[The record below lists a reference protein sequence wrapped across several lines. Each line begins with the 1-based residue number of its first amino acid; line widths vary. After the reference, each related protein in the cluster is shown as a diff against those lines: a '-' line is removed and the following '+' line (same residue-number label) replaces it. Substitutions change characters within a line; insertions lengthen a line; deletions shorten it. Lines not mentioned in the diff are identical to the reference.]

1 MVFGTGYAK
10 SVIAI
15 KMYFRGGE
23 NPGQKEINKS
33 VRNGTEEIL

>member
-10 SVIAI
+10 SVTAI

-23 NPGQKEINKS
+23 NPGQKEIYKS
-33 VRNGTEEIL
+33 VRDGTEEIL